1 MKKRI
6 LIIAFS
12 DLKHDARVSRQISFL
27 QDDFDLTVAAYQ
39 APPKYTYQFVLLPR
53 LNLNLLR
60 KVKIA
65 FYQLTRQFEKAVELL
80 YGSKTLT
87 ETIAKPY
94 SLIIANDIETLSFAF
109 KNKQAKVFFDAHEY
123 APRHFEDKLIWR
135 IFFQPQNK
143 YLCQQYLKQVACMT
157 TVGSG
162 LANEYAKHYQVQ
174 PVVITNA
181 PAFASLAPTPVYPM
195 QIKLVHHGGANPS
208 RQLERLIEMM
218 DYADERF
225 TLDLILIT
233 PTNANQAT
241 KGYLHTLQELAAK
254 NKRIRILPPV
264 ANEKVVESINAYDI
278 GVYLIPP
285 INFNYQNALP
295 NKLFDFIQAR
305 LAIATGPIQEIAG
318 ITHTYSLGVVAK
330 DFEPQSL
337 AKELNTLS
345 SEQIQLYK
353 NNSNKAAQVLNAN
366 SNREA
371 IKKLVHQILS
381 A

>member
-27 QDDFDLTVAAYQ
+27 QDDFELTVSAYQ
-39 APPKYTYQFVLLPR
+39 APSNQAYQFVPLPR

-65 FYQLTRQFEKAVELL
+65 FFQLTRQFEKAVELL

-87 ETIAKPY
+87 ETITKPY
-94 SLIIANDIETLSFAF
+94 DLIIANDIETLPFAF
-109 KNKQAKVFFDAHEY
+109 RNKKAKIFFDAHEY
-123 APRHFEDKLIWR
+123 APRHFEDKLLWR

-143 YLCQQYLKQVACMT
+143 YLCRQYLKQIACMT

-162 LANEYAKHYQVQ
+162 LAHEYAKHYQVQ
-174 PVVITNA
+174 PSVITNA
-181 PAFASLAPTPVYPM
+181 PAFATLAPTLVDPK

-208 RQLERLIEMM
+208 RQLERLILMM
-218 DYADERF
+218 DFVDERF

-254 NKRIRILPPV
+254 NQRIRILPPV
-264 ANEKVVESINAYDI
+264 ANEKVVESINTYDI

-285 INFNYQNALP
+285 INFNYENALP

-318 ITHTYSLGVVAK
+318 ITNTYNLGIVSK

-337 AKELNTLS
+337 AEQLNALS
-345 SEQIQLYK
+345 SEQIQLFK
-353 NNSNKAAQVLNAN
+353 NNSNKAAQLLNAN
-366 SNREA
+366 SNRETMN
-371 IKKLVHQILS
+371 KLVDQILS

>member
-27 QDDFDLTVAAYQ
+27 QDDFELTVAAYQ
-39 APPKYTYQFVLLPR
+39 APPNQAYRFVPLPR
-53 LNLNLLR
+53 LNLNFLR

-65 FYQLTRQFEKAVELL
+65 FFQLTKQFEKAVELL
-80 YGSKTLT
+80 YGSKLLT

-94 SLIIANDIETLSFAF
+94 NLIIANDIETLPFAF
-109 KNKQAKVFFDAHEY
+109 RNKMATIFFDAHEY
-123 APRHFEDKLIWR
+123 APRHFEDKLLWR
-135 IFFQPQNK
+135 IFFQPQNR

-162 LANEYAKHYQVQ
+162 LAREYAKQYQVQ
-174 PVVITNA
+174 PTVITNA
-181 PAFASLAPTPVYPM
+181 PAFANLTPTPVDPK

-208 RQLERLIEMM
+208 RQLERLISMM
-218 DYADERF
+218 DYVDERF

-241 KGYLHTLQELAAK
+241 KGYLHTLQEQAAK

-264 ANEKVVESINAYDI
+264 ANEKVVESINTYDI

-285 INFNYQNALP
+285 INFNYENALP

-318 ITHTYSLGVVAK
+318 ITNTYTLGVVSK

-337 AKELNTLS
+337 AEQLNALS
-345 SEQIQLYK
+345 SEQIQQYK
-353 NNSNKAAQVLNAN
+353 NNSNKAAQVLKAN
-366 SNREA
+366 SNRQA
-371 IKKLVHQILS
+371 MKKLVDQILS